1 MKTNRASNSWLRVL
15 LISALVPAGCLLGSY
30 ATARVLVGLNGGF
43 GAGDISPFVYS
54 TVPFAVVLLL
64 LSFLFVV
71 FFRKL
76 HPLNRVWLTLVVGT
90 AAGFLWTVF
99 NRWML
104 GPWFGAWSF
113 AVLYCWMVGGALGMV
128 GVSMLSKKSS

>member
-1 MKTNRASNSWLRVL
+1 MKTTSASNPWLTVL
-15 LISALVPAGCLLGSY
+15 LISALVPTGCLLGSY
-30 ATARVLVGLNGGF
+30 AMARLLVGLNGGY

-64 LSFLFVV
+64 LSLLFVV
-71 FFRKL
+71 LSRKL
-76 HPLNRVWLTLVVGT
+76 HPINRVWLTLVIGT
-90 AAGFLWTVF
+90 ATGFLWTVF

-128 GVSMLSKKSS
+128 GVSMFSNRSS